1 MLVKIKCFISI
12 HLGYTNLILLRNCH
26 LIYYSTYVEYFNSHL
41 HQKHD
46 KVTETLRPDK
56 DKKYVVPI
64 TQQPIKMIFGDND
77 KLSGF
82 VIPMTNKTELK
93 KTFNITKDVW
103 ITKSGSGYFIA
114 DMKEE
119 KWIYIEL

>member
-1 MLVKIKCFISI
+1 MLFRS
-12 HLGYTNLILLRNCH
+12 G
-26 LIYYSTYVEYFNSHL
+26 
-41 HQKHD
+41 
-46 KVTETLRPDK
+46 PDK

>member
-1 MLVKIKCFISI
+1 
-12 HLGYTNLILLRNCH
+12 
-26 LIYYSTYVEYFNSHL
+26 
-41 HQKHD
+41 
-46 KVTETLRPDK
+46 
-56 DKKYVVPI
+56 
-64 TQQPIKMIFGDND
+64 MIFGDND

-103 ITKSGSGYFIA
+103 ITKNGNGYFIA

>member
-1 MLVKIKCFISI
+1 MNQRRYSVSKNQVFYFNPAGLYESHTFKKLSPYIKS
-12 HLGYTNLILLRNCH
+12 N
-26 LIYYSTYVEYFNSHL
+26 YSTYVEYFNSHL

-93 KTFNITKDVW
+93 KHLISRKMY
-103 ITKSGSGYFIA
+103 GLQ
-114 DMKEE
+114 
-119 KWIYIEL
+119 KWKRLFYR